1 MQVAAGSAKS
11 WRKLREEPTVLQQ
24 NYTPAELQ
32 AILTEA
38 TYHLGR
44 VLYEEGRDYNRA
56 VSVLTDAV
64 NLDGQNIPAL
74 YYLGQAIRAQIEQ
87 NLYKQAEEALRTY
100 IQKGA
105 PIGHED
111 DVREFLRVRQK
122 VTGIK
127 AG

>member
-1 MQVAAGSAKS
+1 M
-11 WRKLREEPTVLQQ
+11 LQQ